1 MTRITINGEP
11 RTVSPGTTIGD
22 VVSTESG
29 RPLHS
34 DGRARDGRGLGI
46 AVAKNSEV
54 VPRSRW
60 FTEPLANGDAVELVT
75 ATQGG

>member
-1 MTRITINGEP
+1 MTHITINGEP
-11 RTVSPGTTIGD
+11 RTVPLDTTIGD
-22 VVSTESG
+22 VVSSESG
-29 RPLHS
+29 RPLHP
-34 DGRARDGRGLGI
+34 DGRTRDGRGLGI

-60 FTEPLANGDAVELVT
+60 FTEPLANGDTVELVT